1 MVTTLQADRI
11 TAINHIF
18 LMCRSGPSWIDILE
32 AVSEP
37 AALNAELACEANQ
50 KIADRAIRYV
60 QREKRRQV
68 HLIG

>member
-18 LMCRSGPSWIDILE
+18 LMCRSGPSWTDILE

-37 AALNAELACEANQ
+37 AALNGGDAESELS
-50 KIADRAIRYV
+50 YS
-60 QREKRRQV
+60 
-68 HLIG
+68 L